1 MRMNIITA
9 RGKNEEGLKALLRA
23 AATHEGAYG
32 GHTLREEPDEDG
44 ALTFVRIGGIPTTSF
59 TLRVRGNTVWASDYG
74 FMFTCNVLLAERV
87 HFDWEERD
95 FADRDAICAAF
106 RATS

>member
-1 MRMNIITA
+1 MNIITA
-9 RGKNEEGLKALLRA
+9 RDKNEEGLKALLRA

-59 TLRVRGNTVWASDYG
+59 TLRMKGKTIWASDHG
-74 FMFTCNVLLAERV
+74 FMFACSVLLTERI

-95 FADRDAICAAF
+95 FASKDEICEAF